1 MKFLLEGQADRNTI
15 FAALAQCFTVRPG
28 KPRTIERTFFDT
40 FDWRLYAAGQRAE
53 EVRDAESVQA
63 EWMENASGNVLG
75 RMNGP
80 MGRMARDW
88 HPAPLA
94 EALARII
101 KMRALLPLA
110 KITTTRWPA
119 DLLDVREKTV
129 VRVSIEI
136 STTGSI
142 SPEAAGKA
150 MPPAVVLSAVR
161 GYHTAFEKAIAVLAG
176 MPGLTGAQHST
187 LDQVLAI
194 DGRTPLDYSSK
205 INVRLLH
212 GVPCE
217 EAVRTVLARL
227 VEIMAANHNGT
238 VAHVDTEFLHDF
250 RVAVRRTRSM
260 LGQMKAAIPAAT
272 LKQFRPEFDWL
283 GAVTGPTRDLDVYVL
298 KFDDYSAPL
307 NEAVRRD
314 LAPLRKHILRR
325 QHQEQRNLSRAIS
338 AKRYQALIADWEK
351 ALCSSWKSGAQSWRG
366 GDPAETVA
374 GQRILKILKRALR
387 QGKALTDDSPASAVH
402 ELRITCKKLRYMM
415 EFFKSLYPA
424 VEIDELTGALKE
436 LQDNLGDFQ
445 DYEVH
450 RTELYR
456 FAEEMAAHKT
466 ARPQTLLAIG
476 QLAESLAVRQRLARA
491 DLGRRFAGFAAKNNI
506 ARFRTLF
513 KTSASSTPD
522 EGDCNL

>member
-1 MKFLLEGQADRNTI
+1 MEFILEGQVDRNTI
-15 FAALAQCFTVRPG
+15 FAELAQRFTVRPG
-28 KPRTIERTFFDT
+28 KPRKSVRTLFDT

-53 EVRDAESVQA
+53 EVREAQSVQA
-63 EWMENASGNVLG
+63 EWLENASGKVLG

-94 EALARII
+94 EALARTI

-110 KITTTRWPA
+110 KIETTRWPA
-119 DLLDVREKTV
+119 DLLDEREKTV

-136 STTGSI
+136 SITDGI
-142 SPEAAGKA
+142 SSEAGKA
-150 MPPAVVLSAVR
+150 MPPAVLLSAVR

-176 MPGLTGAQHST
+176 IPGLTRVQHST

-205 INVRLLH
+205 INVRLAPRA
-212 GVPCE
+212 PCE

-227 VEIMAANHNGT
+227 VEIMAANHIGT
-238 VAHVDTEFLHDF
+238 VADIDTEFLHDF
-250 RVAVRRTRSM
+250 RVAVRRIRSM
-260 LGQMKAAIPAAT
+260 LGQMKASIPAAT

-283 GAVTGPTRDLDVYVL
+283 GAVTGPTRDLDVYML
-298 KFDDYSAPL
+298 KFDDYIAPL

-314 LAPLRKHILRR
+314 LAPLRKHLLRR

-338 AKRYQALIADWEK
+338 TKRYQALIADWKK
-351 ALCSSWKSGAQSWRG
+351 ALHSSWKSGAQSWRG
-366 GDPAETVA
+366 GDPAETVS

-424 VEIDELTGALKE
+424 AEIDELTGALKE

-450 RTELYR
+450 RVELYS
-456 FAEEMAAHKT
+456 FAVEMAAQKT
-466 ARPQTLLAIG
+466 ARPRTLVAIG
-476 QLAESLAVRQRLARA
+476 QLAESLAGRQRLARA
-491 DLGRRFAGFAAKNNI
+491 DLGRRFAGFAAKKNI
-506 ARFRTLF
+506 ERFRALF
-513 KTSASSTPD
+513 QPPERSTPD
-522 EGDCNL
+522 EGGCNL